1 MLPRAVARSPSGLAS
16 NDAPILF
23 ERCAVATN
31 AYAMRIAE
39 SLRIVERHAGVVPRT
54 VHAGDTVFRAGE
66 RFTSLHVIRSG
77 FFKVVN
83 FGTDGREQVVS
94 LQFKGDWLGFDGIA
108 AGRHS
113 CDAVALEAGEIW
125 SVRYDSLVRA
135 SAEYPPLLSV
145 LNAAMSREI
154 ARDRD
159 WLRSR
164 CTLSVDA
171 RVAEF
176 LHRRM
181 TEQMRRGLLTDQ
193 VTLRMTRAE
202 IGNYLCMT
210 LESVSRALC
219 RLARDGLIDFPGNG
233 RQEVHV
239 PDVDGLARFVRRD
252 AASPGRGHPHERA
265 RRPRAAD
272 TSTPGIE
279 AAVLA

>member
-1 MLPRAVARSPSGLAS
+1 MLPRAVARPSSGIAS
-16 NDAPILF
+16 NDSPILI
-23 ERCAVATN
+23 ERSATAMN
-31 AYAMRIAE
+31 AHAMRIAE
-39 SLRIVERHAGVVPRT
+39 SLRVVERHAGAVART
-54 VHAGDTVFRAGE
+54 VHAGDTVFRAGD
-66 RFTSLHVIRSG
+66 RFTSLHMVRSG

-83 FGTDGREQVVS
+83 FGPEGREQVVS

-108 AGRHS
+108 SGRHS

-125 SVRYDSLVRA
+125 SVRYDTLVHS

-145 LNAAMSREI
+145 LNAAMSRELT
-154 ARDRD
+154 RDRD

-181 TEQMRRGLLTDQ
+181 TEQMRQGLLSEQ

-239 PDVDGLARFVRRD
+239 PDVEGLARFVEDD
-252 AASPGRGHPHERA
+252 AASPGRCHRLPDGRPGAGRRSRRA
-265 RRPRAAD
+265 GKASGAA
-272 TSTPGIE
+272 
-279 AAVLA
+279 

>member
-1 MLPRAVARSPSGLAS
+1 MLPRTAARSTSGLAS

-23 ERCAVATN
+23 ERCAVAMN
-31 AYAMRIAE
+31 AHAVRIAE
-39 SLRIVERHAGVVPRT
+39 SLRVIERHAGVVPRT
-54 VHAGDTVFRAGE
+54 VRAGDTVFRAGE
-66 RFTSLHVIRSG
+66 HFTSLYVVRSG
-77 FFKVVN
+77 FFKAVS
-83 FGTDGREQVVS
+83 FGTDGREQVVT

-108 AGRHS
+108 TGRHS
-113 CDAVALEAGEIW
+113 CDAVALESGEIW
-125 SVRYDSLVRA
+125 SVRYDTLVRA

-154 ARDRD
+154 TRDRA
-159 WLRSR
+159 WLQSR

-176 LHRRM
+176 LHRRLN
-181 TEQMRRGLLTDQ
+181 EQTRRGLLTDQ

-219 RLARDGLIDFPGNG
+219 RLARDGLIRFPGNG

-239 PDVDGLARFVRRD
+239 PDVDGLARFVQRD
-252 AASPGRGHPHERA
+252 AASPGRSHRAQRA
-265 RRPRAAD
+265 RCANAPRHEQQL
-272 TSTPGIE
+272 G
-279 AAVLA
+279 VH